1 MEKPIDVLQKVG
13 GRSFGSDKNRTLCV
27 AGAGRD
33 CSGGGAAFGF
43 FCSPAGTGPASGSS
57 NTSKTAGHTA
67 TCSGAASFRLSGAA
81 PCRPGGRSTW
91 PSDLQR
97 ELQLLSRI

>member
-1 MEKPIDVLQKVG
+1 MEKPIDVLQKVA
-13 GRSFGSDKNRTLCV
+13 GRSFESDENRTLCA

-33 CSGGGAAFGF
+33 RSGGGAALGF
-43 FCSPAGTGPASGSS
+43 LCSPGPANGSS
-57 NTSKTAGHTA
+57 NTSKTAGHTTA
-67 TCSGAASFRLSGAA
+67 CSGAASVRLSGAA

-91 PSDLQR
+91 SSDLQR